1 METKS
6 QGYLHGY
13 TKEEQNRLYQQAR
26 FLETSVFESIDFSKS
41 KRLLEV
47 ACGVGAQTEILL
59 KRFPHI
65 KIDGIDASQEQIHT
79 AEKHLKNS
87 IAKGRVN
94 LKLGDAGHLPYQDH
108 AFDSSFVCWFLEH
121 VNRPVEILKEIR
133 RVLEPRGIIYCTEVL
148 NATFFLHPYSPAT
161 LQYWFHFNDHQ
172 WNLGGDPFVGAK
184 LGNYLTDAGFNNVTT
199 EPKIH
204 HFDNRQPEM
213 RQQMLDYWTQ
223 LLLSGTAQLLN
234 SQKVSE
240 ELVNQM
246 REELDLLK
254 LATDS
259 IFFYAAMQA
268 RALA

>member
-13 TKEEQNRLYQQAR
+13 TAEEQNRLYQQAN

-59 KRFPHI
+59 KRFPQI
-65 KIDGIDASQEQIHT
+65 KIDGIDASQEQIRT
-79 AEKHLKNS
+79 AKNHLKSS
-87 IAKGRVN
+87 IDNGQVT
-94 LKLGDAGHLPYQDH
+94 LTLGNAGQLPYQDH

-121 VNRPVEILKEIR
+121 VDRPIEILKEIR

-184 LGNYLTDAGFNNVTT
+184 LGNYLTEAGFTEVTT
-199 EPKIH
+199 EAKIH
-204 HFDNRQPEM
+204 HFDNRHPKM
-213 RQQMLDYWTQ
+213 RKQMLDYWTQ
-223 LLLSGTAQLLN
+223 LLLSGTAQLLE

-240 ELVNQM
+240 ELVMQM
-246 REELDLLK
+246 REELELLK
-254 LATDS
+254 LAADS
-259 IFFYAAMQA
+259 VFFYSAIQA

>member
-133 RVLEPRGIIYCTEVL
+133 RVLEPRI
-148 NATFFLHPYSPAT
+148 
-161 LQYWFHFNDHQ
+161 
-172 WNLGGDPFVGAK
+172 
-184 LGNYLTDAGFNNVTT
+184 
-199 EPKIH
+199 
-204 HFDNRQPEM
+204 
-213 RQQMLDYWTQ
+213 
-223 LLLSGTAQLLN
+223 
-234 SQKVSE
+234 
-240 ELVNQM
+240 
-246 REELDLLK
+246 
-254 LATDS
+254 
-259 IFFYAAMQA
+259 
-268 RALA
+268 